1 MAGDP
6 GGKEIGGEEIDMP
19 HDLSAFKDAV
29 GASSPVA
36 IELVTAGPVARLAAT
51 FGIDTP
57 ASKPGDV
64 LPPGWADLYFGSL
77 HRPNNMRAD
86 GQAAKS
92 SWMPAIPFSVTR
104 IGGDRTEF
112 LGDVR
117 IGDELKRVTAI
128 KDVAASPSGD
138 SLRIVQRTQTTGP
151 RGLAIV
157 EEREFVH
164 FDGHGPAAP
173 PSPKMPEAVWKKPL
187 DPSPVLLFRYSA
199 LRFNSHRIHYD
210 RRYAMEVEGAPGLIV
225 QSSLLGQLLIE
236 LCREHAPQKRLT
248 AIARINRQV
257 VHDTGPILVCGA
269 PRTDGKSAVVWVLD
283 QEGQPALHGE
293 ASFA

>member
-1 MAGDP
+1 MS
-6 GGKEIGGEEIDMP
+6 
-19 HDLSAFKDAV
+19 HDLSALKDAV

-36 IELVTAGPVARLAAT
+36 SELVTAGPVARLAAT
-51 FGIDTP
+51 FGIDNP

-92 SWMPAIPFSVTR
+92 AWMPSIPFSFIR
-104 IGGDRTEF
+104 IGGDKTEF
-112 LGDVR
+112 PADVR
-117 IGDELKRVTAI
+117 IGDELKRVTKI
-128 KDVAASPSGD
+128 KDVAASPNGD
-138 SLRIVQRTQTTGP
+138 SLRMVQRSETTGP

-157 EEREFVH
+157 EEREFVY
-164 FDGHGPAAP
+164 FDGHGPAAAAA
-173 PSPKMPEAVWKKPL
+173 PKLSAAVWKQSL

-210 RRYAMEVEGAPGLIV
+210 RKYAMEVEGAPGLIV

-236 LCREHAPQKRLT
+236 LCRTQLPQKRL
-248 AIARINRQV
+248 ASISRVNRHV
-257 VHDTGPILVCGA
+257 VYDAGPVTLCGA
-269 PRTDGKSAVVWVLD
+269 PSADGTSATLGVLD
-283 QEGQPALHGE
+283 QAGAPALHGE
-293 ASFA
+293 AKFA

>member
-1 MAGDP
+1 
-6 GGKEIGGEEIDMP
+6 MP
-19 HDLSAFKDAV
+19 HDLSALKDAV

-36 IELVTAGPVARLAAT
+36 IEPVTAGPVARLAAT
-51 FGIDTP
+51 FGIDNP

-92 SWMPAIPFSVTR
+92 NWMPTIPFSFIR

-112 LGDVR
+112 PGDVR
-117 IGDELKRVTAI
+117 IGDELKRVTKI
-128 KDVAASPSGD
+128 KDVVASPKGD
-138 SLRIVQRTQTTGP
+138 ALRMLQRTETTGP
-151 RGLAIV
+151 RGLAVV
-157 EEREFVH
+157 EEREFVY
-164 FDGHGPAAP
+164 FDDHGPDPVPAP
-173 PSPKMPEAVWKKPL
+173 KLPAAVWRKEL

-210 RRYAMEVEGAPGLIV
+210 RKYAMEVEGAPGLIV
-225 QSSLLGQLLIE
+225 QSSLMGQLLIE

-248 AIARINRQV
+248 AITRINRQI
-257 VHDTGPILVCGA
+257 VHDTGPIMLCGA
-269 PRTDGKSAVVWVLD
+269 PRPDGNSALIWVAD
-283 QEGQPALHGE
+283 QKGEPALHGE